1 MNDRFL
7 KATGMSLAAFL
18 ALLFANRDTL
28 ATALG
33 AFPEFVVRLTES
45 LPFGAWS
52 TLLALGESMA
62 AWCLAMHYFP
72 QTRDARRPQ
81 FAADLMAILTGI
93 AVTLSQAIGGSVSD
107 QITALWLGLG
117 AGMAAPPAA
126 RFIGSLKRA
135 ARVPTD
141 PPKESSP

>member
-7 KATGMSLAAFL
+7 KATGMSLAAFV

-28 ATALG
+28 GTALG
-33 AFPEFVVRLTES
+33 AFPEFLMRLTAS
-45 LPFGAWS
+45 LPFGLWS

-72 QTRDARRPQ
+72 PTRDERRPQ

-93 AVTLSQAIGGSVSD
+93 AVTLSQTIGGSVPD
-107 QITALWLGLG
+107 LITALWLGLG
-117 AGMAAPPAA
+117 AGMAAPPVA
-126 RFIGSLKRA
+126 RFIGSLKRV
-135 ARVPTD
+135 ARTPTN
-141 PPKESSP
+141 PPKESQP